1 MKKQPEITKQ
11 TKQNLADAFWQL
23 YCKKRIEK
31 ITVKDITEKAGYNRS
46 TFYEYYTD
54 VYDVLDQIEASVLP
68 DIEKHKKIVL
78 TKNLHFPIRHLVD
91 VFSKNKQ
98 YLIVL
103 LGKNGDPAF
112 REKMKN
118 TYKDLVRPILML
130 QSPDTDDY
138 ILEYGLEYAMSA
150 IIGMVTYCFTM
161 EEHPD
166 IERMAQ
172 LLNSFMSDGLLNNP
186 EFAKKTGQKSD

>member
-11 TKQNLADAFWQL
+11 TKQNLADAFWQI

-54 VYDVLDQIEASVLP
+54 VYDVLEQIESSVLP
-68 DIEKHKKIVL
+68 DIEKHKKIAHI
-78 TKNLHFPIRHLVD
+78 KSIHFPIRHLVE
-91 VFSKNKQ
+91 VFNKNKQ

-112 REKMKN
+112 RDKMKN
-118 TYKDLVRPILML
+118 TYKDLVRPIL
-130 QSPDTDDY
+130 QSTETDDY
-138 ILEYGLEYAMSA
+138 TLEYGLEYAMSA
-150 IIGMVTYCFTM
+150 IIGMITYCFTT

-166 IERMAQ
+166 IERMAE
-172 LLNSFMSDGLLNNP
+172 LLSSFMSHGVLKNP